1 MSTYRA
7 LINGSAVHGC
17 AIPPIHSII
26 TPKIPPMPDNPT
38 YLHRLP
44 SILVEAKSPKP
55 IPFFRRCDVEAL
67 FGLKRRQAINL
78 MHRIGAVR
86 VSQEIAIPQRD
97 LGSWLL
103 LLLDCTVG

>member
-1 MSTYRA
+1 
-7 LINGSAVHGC
+7 
-17 AIPPIHSII
+17 
-26 TPKIPPMPDNPT
+26 
-38 YLHRLP
+38 
-44 SILVEAKSPKP
+44 
-55 IPFFRRCDVEAL
+55 
-67 FGLKRRQAINL
+67 